1 MTDTQGNID
10 DATQAARESAER
22 VRTAAADTSAS
33 FGASAEEIAD
43 DLSVKADA
51 AKAAAKVSEKVGDV
65 VGNAKSAASDVVD
78 NAKNAAADVKTAAA
92 DAARSASAS
101 IKGRAEEL
109 DVDQLVAQTRTVA
122 GEWTEKV
129 KQAYRERPGVV
140 IGAAVGAVVLATAV
154 VRALGR
160 R

>member
-22 VRTAAADTSAS
+22 VRTAATDAGAS

-43 DLSVKADA
+43 ELSVKTEA
-51 AKAAAKVSEKVGDV
+51 AKNDTAGTVNDITAKVSDV
-65 VGNAKSAASDVVD
+65 VDSAKSAASDV
-78 NAKNAAADVKTAAA
+78 KAAAT
-92 DAARSASAS
+92 DAARSATAT
-101 IKGRAEEL
+101 IKGAAE
-109 DVDQLVAQTRTVA
+109 DIDIDQFISQTRTVA

-140 IGAAVGAVVLATAV
+140 IGAAVGAVLLATAV
-154 VRALGR
+154 VRSITRG
-160 R
+160 

>member
-1 MTDTQGNID
+1 MTDTPGNID

-22 VRTAAADTSAS
+22 VRTAATDGGAS

-43 DLSVKADA
+43 ELSVKTEAAKNDA
-51 AKAAAKVSEKVGDV
+51 AGTVNDITAKVSDV
-65 VGNAKSAASDVVD
+65 VDSAKSAASDV
-78 NAKNAAADVKTAAA
+78 KAAAT
-92 DAARSASAS
+92 DAARSATAT
-101 IKGRAEEL
+101 IKGAADDL
-109 DVDQLVAQTRTVA
+109 DIDQLISQTRTVA

-154 VRALGR
+154 VRAISR

>member
-1 MTDTQGNID
+1 MTDNTGNID
-10 DATQAARESAER
+10 DATQAAREGAER
-22 VRTAAADTSAS
+22 VRTAAADTGAS
-33 FGASAEEIAD
+33 FGATAEEIAD
-43 DLSVKADA
+43 DLSVKTEAAKNDA
-51 AKAAAKVSEKVGDV
+51 AGTVNDISAKVADV
-65 VGNAKSAASDVVD
+65 VGSAKSAASDV
-78 NAKNAAADVKTAAA
+78 KTAAT
-92 DAARSASAS
+92 DAARSATAT
-101 IKGRAEEL
+101 IKGAADDL
-109 DVDQLVAQTRTVA
+109 DIDQIISQTRTVA